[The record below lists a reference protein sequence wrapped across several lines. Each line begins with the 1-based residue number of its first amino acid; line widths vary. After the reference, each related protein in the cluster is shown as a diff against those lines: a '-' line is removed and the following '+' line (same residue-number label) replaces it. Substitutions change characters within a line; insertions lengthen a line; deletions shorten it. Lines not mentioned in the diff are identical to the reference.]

1 VRAAF
6 GRFTLCCCT
15 LDSVNMML
23 NYCQLPKYVVFFVA
37 GLVVS
42 LIYLLLFR
50 ISIETVVTLHFGSIA
65 IHEHEVSL
73 VQSI

>member
-23 NYCQLPKYVVFFVA
+23 NYCQLPKYVVFLWQGWLFH
-37 GLVVS
+37 LF
-42 LIYLLLFR
+42 IYLLLLR

-65 IHEHEVSL
+65 IHEVSL